1 MHQVS
6 LTYQKKLEN
15 NTTFK
20 TDLLSSLEIL
30 DETESIL
37 RKIKK
42 IKIDPFVDNSH

>member
-15 NTTFK
+15 KTTFK

-30 DETESIL
+30 D
-37 RKIKK
+37 
-42 IKIDPFVDNSH
+42 FNSNFEENQENEN